1 MTNIFKVYPTVL
13 SVAAFLLFFLS
24 SSSGFGQS
32 LATIGDEDAVG
43 AGIGYSFLDF
53 FSSTNLSVGFSSKKV
68 IETAFSYSMGS
79 DSSKTAGFA
88 IALYPFSANR
98 IGGFGLLAGASKGA
112 RVADVG
118 LVVSYGLQIYL
129 TLQSKEEYL
138 LLGLSKVA
146 HNATQVSI
154 GPDSFT
160 STSFGVEMGLIHPTQ
175 VRPSA
180 GLSITK
186 INPRIGT
193 LISIS
198 IGVRL
203 PVKSKS

>member
-1 MTNIFKVYPTVL
+1 M
-13 SVAAFLLFFLS
+13 LLLALLS
-24 SSSGFGQS
+24 SPSGFGQP

-43 AGIGYSFLDF
+43 AGIGYSFLN
-53 FSSTNLSVGFSSKKV
+53 FSSSTTLSVGISSKKV
-68 IETAFSYSMGS
+68 IETAFSYSIGS
-79 DSSKTAGFA
+79 DSSKTAGYA

-98 IGGFGLLAGASKGA
+98 IGGFGLLAGASKGV
-112 RVADVG
+112 RDADVG

-129 TLQSKEEYL
+129 TLQSKEKEEYL

-146 HNATQVSI
+146 HNATQSSTD
-154 GPDSFT
+154 PDSFT

-175 VRPSA
+175 VRPSV
-180 GLSITK
+180 GFLITK
-186 INPRIGT
+186 TDPRIGT